1 MRLWHT
7 YCTIPYRKTIFEQ
20 LTTKGNTMFE
30 TLFKTIKSRRGNSL
44 AEFAVTTAMMA
55 TLATTAAPKFGA
67 VGAGAKEK
75 KTMANIDK
83 ILTVANNYYNQ
94 QLSEEGKGR
103 FPGQEKYDVAVGG
116 VTLADGALTD
126 ETLEAYIE
134 TVLDQKDSYQS
145 DLSEFVYVFSPAV
158 DDDDALQNDWMSL
171 ESSVDFD
178 GGNEI
183 GALDFKK
190 DFGNNGLTSP
200 FQDGSYAYL
209 IIPGS
214 GSGSDAQAP
223 VLVVIDTENPSKLH
237 KTLVP

>member
-1 MRLWHT
+1 
-7 YCTIPYRKTIFEQ
+7 
-20 LTTKGNTMFE
+20 MFKN
-30 TLFKTIKSRRGNSL
+30 LIKKIKSRKGNSL

-75 KTMANIDK
+75 KTMANIAK

-94 QLSEEGKGR
+94 TLSEEGKGR

-116 VTLADGALTD
+116 VDLSEGASTD

-134 TVLDQKDSYQS
+134 TILDAKVSYTD

-158 DDDDALQNDWMSL
+158 DDDDALQGDWMSL
-171 ESSVDFD
+171 ETSVSFD
-178 GGNEI
+178 AGEEV
-183 GALDFKK
+183 GALDFKN
-190 DFGNNGLTSP
+190 DFGNSGIQSP

-214 GSGSDAQAP
+214 GSGTAAQAP
-223 VLVVIDTENPSKLH
+223 VVVVIDTENPSKLH